1 MLAEH
6 IAWQLVAEVAAQ
18 PLLIGVM
25 PVAAVQVE
33 GNPADAALGEREFQI
48 RVVAHR
54 RPPQQVLC
62 AHRRH
67 LSRQD
72 DQVVDRRVRRH
83 ADRAEARPDVQ
94 AHHYVLLGKGAK
106 HRPPILVV
114 VVARKPFQVRQFRH
128 RDRATALGGDAA
140 NFGTHR
146 LGVPRRQDRD
156 RDESVRVTA
165 RPFVDVP
172 VVVGRDHH
180 QRHLLAVHV
189 EVPGGESREC
199 REAHRREDAVS
210 VHVPDAFVHV
220 VHAGAHLGEAGR
232 VAPPLLGR
240 PRHHRVQ
247 PAHALR
253 PALIHPLV
261 DALVVGDDDRRLG
274 LVLGG
279 HVVEEHVRRLHDV
292 VVDAHQD
299 QVVGLHSSVV
309 PSTGVTVSAL
319 SDRGLA
325 QPANDQLDVPR
336 VIELRR
342 GGRALGGSYLYEG
355 EGLIT
360 GWHSHE
366 VHQIEYAIGG
376 VVDVET
382 ASAHYLLPPQQAAWI
397 PAGLEHQATMAPGVR
412 TVAVMFDAQMI
423 PTGGDR
429 ARILAVSPLIREM
442 MIYALRW
449 PIDRPQGDDISDAF
463 FRTLADLVVE
473 ALDHEAPLSLPTSE
487 HPIVDAAMAFTKK
500 HLQSVSA
507 DRVSR
512 AVAVSE
518 RTLRRLFHDEL
529 GLSWRTYL
537 LHARML
543 RAMAL
548 LASPG
553 QTVQETSTAVGFDSL
568 SSFTRAFTQFSG
580 ETPSTYRKRVAGE
593 AV

>member
-1 MLAEH
+1 
-6 IAWQLVAEVAAQ
+6 
-18 PLLIGVM
+18 
-25 PVAAVQVE
+25 
-33 GNPADAALGEREFQI
+33 
-48 RVVAHR
+48 
-54 RPPQQVLC
+54 
-62 AHRRH
+62 
-67 LSRQD
+67 
-72 DQVVDRRVRRH
+72 
-83 ADRAEARPDVQ
+83 
-94 AHHYVLLGKGAK
+94 
-106 HRPPILVV
+106 
-114 VVARKPFQVRQFRH
+114 
-128 RDRATALGGDAA
+128 
-140 NFGTHR
+140 
-146 LGVPRRQDRD
+146 
-156 RDESVRVTA
+156 
-165 RPFVDVP
+165 
-172 VVVGRDHH
+172 
-180 QRHLLAVHV
+180 
-189 EVPGGESREC
+189 
-199 REAHRREDAVS
+199 
-210 VHVPDAFVHV
+210 
-220 VHAGAHLGEAGR
+220 
-232 VAPPLLGR
+232 
-240 PRHHRVQ
+240 
-247 PAHALR
+247 
-253 PALIHPLV
+253 
-261 DALVVGDDDRRLG
+261 
-274 LVLGG
+274 
-279 HVVEEHVRRLHDV
+279 
-292 VVDAHQD
+292 
-299 QVVGLHSSVV
+299 
-309 PSTGVTVSAL
+309 VTVSAL

-325 QPANDQLDVPR
+325 QSANDEPGDCRRPAR
-336 VIELRR
+336 RIIELRR
-342 GGRALGGSYLYEG
+342 GGRALGGSYLYQG

-376 VVDVET
+376 VVEVET

-397 PAGLEHQATMAPGVR
+397 PAGLEHQATMAPDVR

-500 HLQSVSA
+500 HLHSVSA

-580 ETPSTYRKRVAGE
+580 ETPSTYRKRVARE
-593 AV
+593 KV